1 MRAFHSGFGAIV
13 ILILVA
19 ILLLGGGVFLFVT
32 QEKDATVIENEKTE
46 DNAVMEGEKMEKND
60 SMMEEDVMMP
70 VSPDDAMQ
78 GGEDTGIHI
87 QFTGTLLAGSKTLLL
102 DFTKSDY
109 DTALASKKVIVLYFY
124 ANWCPICKAE
134 FPKAQSAFDELHS
147 SDIVG
152 FRVNF
157 NDNET
162 DQHEKDLAREFG
174 VAYQHTKVILKNGE
188 RVLKSP
194 ESWEKNRYLSEIN
207 SFVTN

>member
-1 MRAFHSGFGAIV
+1 MDTHTLHSGFGV
-13 ILILVA
+13 ILILILAA

-32 QEKDATVIENEKTE
+32 QEKDATVMENE
-46 DNAVMEGEKMEKND
+46 DA
-60 SMMEEDVMMP
+60 MMP
-70 VSPDDAMQ
+70 ISSDDAMQ
-78 GGEDTGIHI
+78 GGGDEKMEMT
-87 QFTGTLLAGSKTLLL
+87 FTGSVLAGSKTPLL

-109 DTALASKKVIVLYFY
+109 DTALSSKKIIVLYFY

-134 FPKAQSAFDELHS
+134 FPKAESAFNTLDNA
-147 SDIVG
+147 DVVG

-162 DQHEKDLAREFG
+162 DQYEKDLAREFG

-194 ESWEKNRYLSEIN
+194 ETWDEGRYISEIN
-207 SFVTN
+207 SIAKN